1 MFNCFSDIHRI
12 TAESVKFGDNQYV
25 TAFHSIKQPDEPWS
39 FAGSNRTTYMF
50 LNQTL
55 GSDGKT
61 RRFNFMA
68 LIFCILFQ
76 SGDPTVGKNS

>member
-1 MFNCFSDIHRI
+1 
-12 TAESVKFGDNQYV
+12 
-25 TAFHSIKQPDEPWS
+25 
-39 FAGSNRTTYMF
+39 MF
-50 LNQTL
+50 LNQPL

>member
-1 MFNCFSDIHRI
+1 MN
-12 TAESVKFGDNQYV
+12 
-25 TAFHSIKQPDEPWS
+25 PWS

-50 LNQTL
+50 LNQPL

-76 SGDPTVGKNS
+76 SETDSRQKLVT